1 MSLLNQYEKN
11 DLALILF
18 IYFYT
23 FLHFNIINISTC
35 FFNLFKFNNIYFIIF
50 NILSIVIIILIL
62 NSYGFKFILV
72 INTVLSI
79 LFNIICF
86 LTDIDLISFKN
97 NFDDETITIEK
108 DLSLA

>member
-1 MSLLNQYEKN
+1 M
-11 DLALILF
+11 
-18 IYFYT
+18 
-23 FLHFNIINISTC
+23 
-35 FFNLFKFNNIYFIIF
+35 
-50 NILSIVIIILIL
+50 L

-86 LTDIDLISFKN
+86 LTYIDLISVKN